1 MFVDSTFNPNFEIDP
16 FVIGTMQISHAV
28 PNKLPEMRE
37 PPSWRRKIKL
47 VQALL
52 ILRRSEG
59 AVEFLKFS

>member
-37 PPSWRRKIKL
+37 PPSW
-47 VQALL
+47 
-52 ILRRSEG
+52 
-59 AVEFLKFS
+59 